1 MSDRPLLPR
10 SSPYPVLLVSCI
22 LCRRL
27 HRTVRGLD
35 DHPVCPTCQRSA
47 KP

>member
-1 MSDRPLLPR
+1 MSERPLLPR

-27 HRTVRGLD
+27 HRVALALD
-35 DHPVCPTCQRSA
+35 DHPVCPACKRLA
-47 KP
+47 RP